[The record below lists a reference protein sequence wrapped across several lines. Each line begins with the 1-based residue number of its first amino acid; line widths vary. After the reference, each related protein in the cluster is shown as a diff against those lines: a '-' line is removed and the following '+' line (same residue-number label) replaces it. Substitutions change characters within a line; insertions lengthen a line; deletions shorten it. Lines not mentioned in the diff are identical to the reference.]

1 MIDAW
6 DVWSAR
12 RTVRLALVVCMLLGG
27 SVVSAL
33 LIWQQQFRFV
43 PVASAIG
50 LAALV
55 GSGKQATP

>member
-43 PVASAIG
+43 PVVSAIG